1 VLGPRVDMGADEASR
16 CGNGTVETPELC
28 DDGNLVSG
36 DGCDA
41 NCTPTGCGNH
51 VVTAGEQCD
60 DGNLVSGDC
69 CSASC
74 QLEPAGAACDDGD
87 ACTQA
92 DACNA
97 GVCAGLADLRP
108 AVARRRAGRS
118 ACAAASWSIHRSAC

>member
-1 VLGPRVDMGADEASR
+1 MTRTFPGVLVALALGLVPAARAQVVAV
-16 CGNGTVETPELC
+16 CGNGVVEAPELC

-60 DGNLVSGDC
+60 DGNVVSGDC
-69 CSASC
+69 CSATC
-74 QLEPAGAACDDGD
+74 QLEPAGAPCDDGD

-92 DACNA
+92 D
-97 GVCAGLADLRP
+97 
-108 AVARRRAGRS
+108 
-118 ACAAASWSIHRSAC
+118 

>member
-1 VLGPRVDMGADEASR
+1 EVSR
-16 CGNGTVETPELC
+16 CGNGVVEAPELC

-60 DGNLVSGDC
+60 DGNVVSGDC
-69 CSASC
+69 CSATC
-74 QLEPAGAACDDGD
+74 QLEPAGAPCDDGD

-97 GVCAGLADLRP
+97 GVCAGVGEP
-108 AVARRRAGRS
+108 APGCRS
-118 ACAAASWSIHRSAC
+118 AASGSPRPRRGPPRDPSEPPPPAQR